1 MILSLISHFL
11 SIIAFA
17 FLLYYTNKN
26 DGVRIIWCY
35 SMAHALGLVLS
46 IFFLISPVKNIYHD
60 MKLQDEEKKNKEDI
74 EENYASSSEEI

>member
-1 MILSLISHFL
+1 
-11 SIIAFA
+11 
-17 FLLYYTNKN
+17 
-26 DGVRIIWCY
+26 
-35 SMAHALGLVLS
+35 MAHALGLVLS